1 MSNVIDTLILEL
13 GIDSKQFETQA
24 AQTEKRLEQVEKSLE
39 KTEQATAK
47 NEKQLKKHGEQQKKA
62 TSQLEKLQKGFAS
75 VVKGAAAL
83 TSVLL
88 RASGLAKLAAD
99 AAKANQELDNLAKN
113 MNTSRRELAAWQGAA
128 NMAGGSASGMAG
140 YMQQLSGEMNTLVMQ
155 GNAAMLPYFNA
166 LGVSMLDGAGKAR
179 AVNDVMLDLADSFA
193 SMERSQAHSLAQQ
206 MGIDD
211 ATFNT
216 LVRGRAEMERLLA
229 VQKSMYHA
237 NEQDIENSRK
247 FNETRALLSQQWD
260 NLLLMIGNALLPVLI
275 EVAEIATDF
284 MSFLIKN
291 ENLVKGV
298 FWGIAGAIGLVLI
311 PMFTAG
317 LTSLLAFIAPFAPF
331 IATVTALAAAFG
343 LLYDDYK
350 TWAEGGQS
358 LFDWGKFTNYINT
371 SELSVKNLVNAFAM
385 LLTGYKDW
393 ATAGDSFFNWL
404 KMKGFIDDT
413 GISVQ
418 SLTNGFRNLAS
429 DLRDFVMPY
438 LQDFVEAFNKLKDGD
453 FNGAWESIKR
463 SGDRAWSGMK
473 NFGNGLLNRI
483 TGATDIA
490 TGHNPQSVSSLSA
503 MVGASQPI
511 ANGKGLQAI
520 TDFGAG
526 LSKAYDDVV
535 YKMGGKNIKT
545 GEIDCSGYVAMLNK
559 NVVASIEKELGS
571 AAAKKA
577 KIDASGGAAG
587 ILQDQDKRG
596 NRVARAAGWQD
607 LDLNKLQAGMIIG
620 EARGSHAKGRYGNIG
635 HIVQIIERNGQKFVT
650 ESTSAKGKDGKS
662 GVRETLLSDYV
673 KNLNGRKFNVFVA
686 DPYRELRGQIAEQNT
701 MPMFGIPK
709 NSGSL
714 KSGKLFRNKHFT
726 DEKAQIIAETAQR
739 LGMNPNDLAAV
750 ISFET
755 SGTFS
760 PSKRN
765 PSSSA
770 TGLIQFMAGSGGT
783 RGKYYGMSRDQ
794 FGNLSFAEQMKYVE
808 RYFRDKKFSADKKVN
823 VADVYTAV
831 TGFGYRK
838 GSREYELNKV
848 WDSNKDGYI
857 AKGEM
862 VQNSAFKAH
871 QRNYVNAPLIA
882 ANAPIGGTAVSG
894 SLNRHLPQMSAL
906 QSPKN
911 VNNHTE
917 VIVQNVSVQ
926 TSASTMTGTGTDMM
940 KGIAQH
946 ANQFNTGLM

>member
-39 KTEQATAK
+39 KSEKATAK
-47 NEKQLKKHGEQQKKA
+47 NEKQLKKHSEQQKKA
-62 TSQLEKLQKGFAS
+62 TSQVEKLINGFKKLA
-75 VVKGAAAL
+75 KELAAL
-83 TSVLL
+83 TTVLL
-88 RASGLAKLAAD
+88 SASGLAKLAAD
-99 AAKANQELDNLAKN
+99 ASKANQELDNLAKN

-179 AVNDVMLDLADSFA
+179 AVNDVMLDLSDSFA

-211 ATFNT
+211 ATFNA

-260 NLLLMIGNALLPVLI
+260 SLLLMIGNALLPVLI
-275 EVAEIATDF
+275 EVAEISTDF

-393 ATAGDSFFNWL
+393 ATAGNSFFNWL
-404 KMKGFIDDT
+404 KMKGFIDET
-413 GISVQ
+413 GVSVQ

-438 LQDFVEAFNKLKDGD
+438 LQDFVEAFNRLKDGD
-453 FNGAWESIKR
+453 FSGAWESIKR
-463 SGDRAWSGMK
+463 SGDRAWSGMQ

-483 TGATDIA
+483 TGAADIA

-511 ANGKGLQAI
+511 TNGKGLQAI

-535 YKMGGKNIKT
+535 YKMGGKNIRA
-545 GEIDCSGYVAMLNK
+545 GNIDCSGYIDVLNK
-559 NVVASIEKELGS
+559 NVVASIEKELGET
-571 AAAKKA
+571 AARKVRIK
-577 KIDASGGAAG
+577 ASGGAAG
-587 ILQDQDKRG
+587 ILQDQDRRG
-596 NRVARAAGWQD
+596 NRIARAAGWQD

-650 ESTSAKGKDGKS
+650 ESTSDKGKDGKS

-686 DPYRELRGQIAEQNT
+686 DPYRELRGQVAEKNT
-701 MPMFGIPK
+701 APMFGGSDWQRK
-709 NSGSL
+709 LQAKETVSGAD
-714 KSGKLFRNKHFT
+714 GKLKALSQKYDLPSELLYSVWTQESMKGNLKQASSAGAKGHFQFMPKTAAEFGITGKEWDFDASAEAAARKYRGLLKMYQGDVNK
-726 DEKAQIIAETAQR
+726 A
-739 LGMNPNDLAAV
+739 LAAYNYGEGNVNRKISQHGSDWLKHTPKETQTYVANIRNMMQHRQPV
-750 ISFET
+750 IT
-755 SGTFS
+755 
-760 PSKRN
+760 
-765 PSSSA
+765 
-770 TGLIQFMAGSGGT
+770 
-783 RGKYYGMSRDQ
+783 
-794 FGNLSFAEQMKYVE
+794 
-808 RYFRDKKFSADKKVN
+808 
-823 VADVYTAV
+823 
-831 TGFGYRK
+831 
-838 GSREYELNKV
+838 
-848 WDSNKDGYI
+848 
-857 AKGEM
+857 
-862 VQNSAFKAH
+862 
-871 QRNYVNAPLIA
+871 
-882 ANAPIGGTAVSG
+882 ANAPIGGAAVSG

-917 VIVQNVSVQ
+917 VVVQNVSVQ
-926 TSASTMTGTGTDMM
+926 TSASTMTGTGADMM

-946 ANQFNTGLM
+946 ANQFNNGLV